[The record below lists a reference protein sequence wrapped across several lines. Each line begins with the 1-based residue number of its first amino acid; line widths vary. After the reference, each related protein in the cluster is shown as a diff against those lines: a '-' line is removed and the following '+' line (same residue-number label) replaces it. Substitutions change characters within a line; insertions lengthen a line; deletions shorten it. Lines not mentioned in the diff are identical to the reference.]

1 MDSSYLPLFN
11 KWHTSVCSAMRLHD
25 AVGIE
30 DTEGLWKYSVSIVD
44 AQLVQCFPCKP
55 EDLSLDSK
63 DPCKKAGCLS
73 VHLESQN

>member
-1 MDSSYLPLFN
+1 ME
-11 KWHTSVCSAMRLHD
+11 
-25 AVGIE
+25 I
-30 DTEGLWKYSVSIVD
+30 VSIVD

-63 DPCKKAGCLS
+63 DPFKKAECLG